1 MFFYYVQGDNMYTA
15 GVNGR
20 MDVDVSPNTEY
31 DVYLLYCNDPT
42 FPTVELDWFDINLAE
57 IYLIIIS

>member
-1 MFFYYVQGDNMYTA
+1 MYTP

-31 DVYLLYCNDPT
+31 DVYLLYCYDST
-42 FPTVELDWFDINLAE
+42 FPTVECGSILIMLKDI
-57 IYLIIIS
+57 